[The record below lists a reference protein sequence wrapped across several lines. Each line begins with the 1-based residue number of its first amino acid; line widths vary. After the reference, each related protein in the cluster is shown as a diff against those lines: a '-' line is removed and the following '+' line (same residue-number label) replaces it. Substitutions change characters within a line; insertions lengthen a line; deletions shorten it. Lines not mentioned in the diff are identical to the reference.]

1 MTGRP
6 TRKYQSNLDAEG
18 ALRNSHSQEADA
30 LRVIDI
36 DNVVGQYWSHVELT
50 YDANDSVTDAVFY
63 YDKTKG
69 IYRLTAVAD
78 VAGSLNNKYFLLDT
92 AQGEKLYYVWYNVGG
107 TGTDPMIAG
116 REGIAIPINF
126 NDPAPI
132 VSLATSLVLDA
143 KPELVSANEMNGMF
157 KLENA
162 LFGEASIADG
172 NTGFN
177 FEIISEGV
185 SEVVREYTFPPQDDI
200 KYVYNPYEKTF
211 EVIDTSP
218 VEVVLESSAKTPVVQ
233 NIIALLANTEYNF
246 PLPDDTKKF
255 LIKVRE
261 NDTKLRVKFESAGSY
276 IELKRGVYYM
286 EDQLLTESVT
296 IYFETNKPGK
306 TVELIYW
313 T

>member
-1 MTGRP
+1 MLFRFSLYGFLKNQRYFEPFILLAFMQKGLSFAMIGLLIGFREICINIMEIPTG
-6 TRKYQSNLDAEG
+6 
-18 ALRNSHSQEADA
+18 
-30 LRVIDI
+30 
-36 DNVVGQYWSHVELT
+36 
-50 YDANDSVTDAVFY
+50 
-63 YDKTKG
+63 
-69 IYRLTAVAD
+69 AVAD

>member
-50 YDANDSVTDAVFY
+50 YAANDSVTDAVFY

>member
-6 TRKYQSNLDAEG
+6 TRKYQSNLDAGG

-50 YDANDSVTDAVFY
+50 YDANDSITDAIFY
-63 YDKTKG
+63 YDSSKG
-69 IYRLTAVAD
+69 IYRITTVAD
-78 VAGSLNNKYFLLDT
+78 VAGNLNNKHFLLDT

-107 TGTDPMIAG
+107 TGTDPNIAG
-116 REGIAIPINF
+116 REGIMIPINF

-132 VSLATSLVLDA
+132 VSLATSLVLDG
-143 KPELVSANEMNGMF
+143 KPELVAANEMDGMF

-162 LFGEASIADG
+162 LFGQASIADVD
-172 NTGFN
+172 TGFN
-177 FEIISEGV
+177 FDTVSDGL
-185 SEVVREYTFPPQDDI
+185 SEVVREYSFPPQDDI